1 MEPGEEAGADPRRL
15 GRRQSTSEEQ
25 DRPSTSSGQS
35 DVRMNDHR
43 TRAGF
48 VAVIGAPNAGKSTL
62 VNALV
67 GQKVAI
73 VSPKAQTTRARLMG
87 IAVHEA
93 TQILLVDTP
102 GIFQPKR
109 RLDRAMVAAAWTGAQ
124 DADLILLLID
134 AAARVTDDV
143 ERIIASLGDRQHPL
157 FLVFNKIDLIKKP
170 DLLAL
175 SSNLTGRLNPDK
187 VFMISA
193 TQGDGVPDLKQ
204 ALSDAMPEG
213 PWLYPED
220 EVSDATDRMIAA
232 ELTREQVVNQLYQEL
247 PYAVAIE
254 TETWQDRPDGST
266 EIRQQILVE
275 RDSQKAIVIGK
286 GGQRLKAIGAAARA
300 EIAEHLGRPAHLF
313 LHVKVNPRWDEDRG
327 LYREIGLE
335 WAD

>member
-1 MEPGEEAGADPRRL
+1 MTDTPTP
-15 GRRQSTSEEQ
+15 
-25 DRPSTSSGQS
+25 
-35 DVRMNDHR
+35 

-73 VSPKAQTTRARLMG
+73 VSAKAQTTRARLMG
-87 IAVHEA
+87 IAIAGH

-102 GIFQPKR
+102 GIFEPKR
-109 RLDRAMVAAAWTGAQ
+109 RLDRAMVAAAWTGAA
-124 DADLILLLID
+124 DADLILLVID
-134 AAARVTDDV
+134 AAGGLKAGV
-143 ERIIASLGDRQHPL
+143 ERIVASLESRTHPL
-157 FLVFNKIDLIKKP
+157 FIALNKIDLVAKG
-170 DLLAL
+170 DLLGL
-175 SSNLTGRLNPDK
+175 SADLTARLSPEK

-193 TQGDGVPDLKQ
+193 AHGDGVADVKQ
-204 ALSDAMPEG
+204 ALAEAMPEG

-232 ELTREQVVNQLYQEL
+232 ELTREQIVNQLYQEM
-247 PYAVAIE
+247 PYATAVE
-254 TETWQDRPDGST
+254 TETWSDRPDGSA

-300 EIAEHLGRPAHLF
+300 EIAQHLGRPVHLF